1 MEVFNILSKDCPY
14 KVKEIFYEEL
24 LEISTSER
32 RLSLEKNYTLKNLK
46 LDLMI
51 TFDVL
56 LDKENLVC
64 FGGLQKITD
73 EIARVSSRHYV
84 SPKYVKGFNRGKNR
98 FRPNWQYIVP
108 KQIKT
113 AEDLNYKGLF
123 WSAHIYKSEY
133 LFNLT
138 CKNAKPYISPYEW
151 VPLDGEYSIYNTSQ
165 RVCQIILPK
174 YKEFRF
180 EFSKPHKQLFDS
192 NINSFQNDI
201 MKIFNNSPKDK
212 AGEKYKDYFFHE
224 DFGITET
231 MNLLDKSPNHP
242 ILEYLKRVYFE
253 TIEKITIMK
262 IYKDVPSHND
272 GSIHEPRNER
282 MHMKILIEGNWS
294 GFKIYDKN
302 KLTNF
307 SADNKNNIVILD
319 NQLCR
324 HRVDF
329 KEQFT
334 ALLPVGKL
342 KDEWCN

>member
-1 MEVFNILSKDCPY
+1 MEVYDILAKDCPH

-24 LEISTSER
+24 LEISTLER
-32 RLSLEKNYTLKNLK
+32 NLSLEKNYTLKNLK

-138 CKNAKPYISPYEW
+138 CKNAMLYSDYEF
-151 VPLDGEYSIYNTSQ
+151 VPFDGEYSIYNTPQ

-174 YKEFRF
+174 YKKFQF
-180 EFSKPHKQLFDS
+180 KFSKPHKRFED
-192 NINSFQNDI
+192 INLKRYAPDVVNV
-201 MKIFNNSPKDK
+201 FNNTEKQKIGYDLSERWAETWLNPDFKIVEIIDFLKTSPD
-212 AGEKYKDYFFHE
+212 
-224 DFGITET
+224 
-231 MNLLDKSPNHP
+231 HP
-242 ILEYLKRVYFE
+242 IIKHLKQKYFD
-253 TIEKITIMK
+253 TLIKLPVLKVI
-262 IYKDVPSHND
+262 KDIPPHKDESENR
-272 GSIHEPRNER
+272 I
-282 MHMKILIEGNWS
+282 HMKILIEGNWS
-294 GFKIYDKN
+294 GFKIYDDL

-307 SADNKNNIVILD
+307 KGGDKNVIIIDNHV
-319 NQLCR
+319 CT
-324 HRVDF
+324 HHVDF
-329 KEQFT
+329 NGEVMIMV
-334 ALLPVGKL
+334 PVGKM